1 MHVRLAWAP
10 HALCSP
16 HVRFGWRPF
25 SSADHQTR
33 FSLPCCYSKLPLLQ
47 EFAAEKELCWD
58 LCMALG
64 LCRRHS
70 ALAQALAKAT
80 LSERHSP
87 MEWQASA
94 QVGSYSLSFRQ
105 PKRLLS
111 AC

>member
-1 MHVRLAWAP
+1 MPSYPEML
-10 HALCSP
+10 
-16 HVRFGWRPF
+16 
-25 SSADHQTR
+25 SS
-33 FSLPCCYSKLPLLQ
+33 LQ

-70 ALAQALAKAT
+70 ALAQAPAKAT

-94 QVGSYSLSFRQ
+94 EVDSSSLSECHSRM
-105 PKRLLS
+105 
-111 AC
+111 A